1 MFTIL
6 LALAFSLAVCAV
18 LAFGVTTIIDRV
30 TATAKEQRD
39 RFGINR

>member
-1 MFTIL
+1 MFSIL

-18 LAFGVTTIIDRV
+18 VAFGITTIIDRV

-39 RFGINR
+39 RFSINR